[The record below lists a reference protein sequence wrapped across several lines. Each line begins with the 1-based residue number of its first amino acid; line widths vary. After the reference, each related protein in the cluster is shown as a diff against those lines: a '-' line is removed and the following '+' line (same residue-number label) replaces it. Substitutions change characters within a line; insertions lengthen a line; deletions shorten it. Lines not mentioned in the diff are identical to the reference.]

1 MQIYT
6 LTSNYNAADTCRDP
20 DEIHTVK
27 LGVFSSLEH
36 AKQVAL
42 KYRDE
47 HFFRK
52 DVDFFID
59 CRGLLCLMDICS
71 YGTWLNITEDEVK
84 TAPQENKDEKQA
96 SA

>member
-1 MQIYT
+1 MKAYT

-20 DEIHTVK
+20 DEIHTKK
-27 LGVFSSLEH
+27 LGVFGSLEY
-36 AKQVAL
+36 AKRVAL

-52 DVDFFID
+52 DVDFFVD
-59 CRGLLCLMDICS
+59 RRGLMCLMDICS
-71 YGTWLNITEDEVK
+71 YGTWLNITEDEIQD
-84 TAPQENKDEKQA
+84 APQENTDEKQA